1 VAGVFR
7 RPTFRDNVPCLVSAC
22 QPRKLALSLLP
33 ALFSSSHTPPPSS
46 PCRPTSIACKRR
58 CAQITR
64 PLRCTRSPTWHC
76 CIGLLRRYWLGSV
89 YRAMMHQTPTR
100 KGSTTGKK
108 TCYTTIFFFSSK
120 VTCRNQDVK
129 WLAVT
134 APQRQRGL
142 LQADPEPG
150 FRSYNLSID
159 YVH

>member
-1 VAGVFR
+1 VVGVFR

-64 PLRCTRSPTWHC
+64 PFRCTRSPTWHC

-108 TCYTTIFFFSSK
+108 TCYTTIFFFLI
-120 VTCRNQDVK
+120 QGY
-129 WLAVT
+129 L
-134 APQRQRGL
+134 
-142 LQADPEPG
+142 PEPG
-150 FRSYNLSID
+150 CQMVGRYSATTAARAPTGGPRTRVSFVQPVY
-159 YVH
+159 